1 MFNKKVIFG
10 FVMFFLIVLVGF
22 IKVNIVNTKALSPIG
37 NGEDNYQLVKE
48 EFGEEFQEFI
58 KDKSEIKIY
67 TKSSNSDNMTIKA
80 LNKEYIVKTDN
91 IVTRSFYNLGEI
103 IYNNLDKITN
113 NIKKID
119 FNISKEKKNNT
130 KDETKNDELEKA
142 IDEFLRGRE

>member
-1 MFNKKVIFG
+1 MFNKKVMFG
-10 FVMFFLIVLVGF
+10 FFMFFAIVLVGF
-22 IKVNIVNTKALSPIG
+22 IEINIINTKALSPIG

-67 TKSSNSDNMTIKA
+67 TKPSNSDNMTIKIS
-80 LNKEYIVKTDN
+80 NKEYIVKTDN
-91 IVTRSFYNLGEI
+91 VVTRSFYNLGEI

-130 KDETKNDELEKA
+130 KDEIKNEELEKA
-142 IDEFLRGRE
+142 IGEFLKGRE

>member
-10 FVMFFLIVLVGF
+10 FFMFFIIVLVGF
-22 IKVNIVNTKALSPIG
+22 IKINIVNTKALSPIG

-67 TKSSNSDNMTIKA
+67 TKSSKSDNMTIKV

-91 IVTRSFYNLGEI
+91 VVTRSFYNLGEI
-103 IYNNLDKITN
+103 IYNNLDEITK
-113 NIKKID
+113 NIKKVD
-119 FNISKEKKNNT
+119 FNISKEKKNKT
-130 KDETKNDELEKA
+130 KDETKNEELEKA
-142 IDEFLRGRE
+142 IDEFLKGRE

>member
-119 FNISKEKKNNT
+119 FNISKEKKNNI

>member
-1 MFNKKVIFG
+1 MIFG

-103 IYNNLDKITN
+103 IYNNLDEITK
-113 NIKKID
+113 NIKKVD
-119 FNISKEKKNNT
+119 FNISKEKKNNI

>member
-10 FVMFFLIVLVGF
+10 FFMFFIIVLVGF
-22 IKVNIVNTKALSPIG
+22 IKINIVNTKALSPIG

-67 TKSSNSDNMTIKA
+67 TKSSKSDNMTIKV

-91 IVTRSFYNLGEI
+91 VVTRSFYNLGEI
-103 IYNNLDKITN
+103 IYNNLDEITK
-113 NIKKID
+113 NIKKVD
-119 FNISKEKKNNT
+119 FNISKEKKNKT
-130 KDETKNDELEKA
+130 
-142 IDEFLRGRE
+142 RE